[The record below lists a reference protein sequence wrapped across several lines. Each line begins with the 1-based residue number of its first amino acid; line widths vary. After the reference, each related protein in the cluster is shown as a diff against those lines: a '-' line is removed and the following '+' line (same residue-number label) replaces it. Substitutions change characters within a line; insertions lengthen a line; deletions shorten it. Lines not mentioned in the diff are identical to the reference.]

1 LADARASARISAT
14 TCPRTASPEYD
25 AGKKIKGKK
34 RHILVD
40 TQGLAMHAIPHTA
53 DMQDRDGGALVTA
66 PLFGIFPFLL
76 KLYADGGYDRS
87 ILRRTLKKA
96 MSELNVEIV
105 KRSDMPSRY
114 VPARNCHRSAAT
126 VMVSAGLHFQK
137 ASDNRRVVRLAPMR
151 HWRGQYPSSDSDP
164 P

>member
-1 LADARASARISAT
+1 LGRQSLGEDLGGDLPKDGVAGVRRRQENQGQEALHPCRYARPSDA
-14 TCPRTASPEYD
+14 
-25 AGKKIKGKK
+25 
-34 RHILVD
+34 
-40 TQGLAMHAIPHTA
+40 HAA

-137 ASDNRRVVRLAPMR
+137 ASD
-151 HWRGQYPSSDSDP
+151 
-164 P
+164 